1 MLNIIQKSPF
11 ELLRN
16 RAILDILDGDTKF
29 GEYDNVEI
37 SMPYLSGPKI
47 VEISL
52 LFGLTATYG
61 RNGGVSS
68 RWSYLEDL
76 IEYGTTND
84 TINKI
89 LSYLFSKEQFTQK
102 LKGKSPDQIEYIY
115 NYTIHTVI
123 EKINEI
129 LYFGGN
135 ELTVTNNRFVIH
147 PINSNVEIESPQV
160 DKIDRE
166 YIVDIADRAMI
177 DVADGNFDS
186 AITKSRTLLE
196 EVFFYV
202 IEARNEI
209 PTTGGNIG
217 SLYKQVKGLYNMHT
231 DRNLD
236 IRINTLLSGLEK
248 IVSSIAEMRNSNSDA
263 HGVGRQRIPISEHHA
278 RLLVNSAKTMADFIL
293 SVGMNAK

>member
-1 MLNIIQKSPF
+1 VLNIIQKSPF

-102 LKGKSPDQIEYIY
+102 LKGKSPDQIEYY
-115 NYTIHTVI
+115 
-123 EKINEI
+123 I
-129 LYFGGN
+129 L
-135 ELTVTNNRFVIH
+135 E
-147 PINSNVEIESPQV
+147 
-160 DKIDRE
+160 
-166 YIVDIADRAMI
+166 AM
-177 DVADGNFDS
+177 S
-186 AITKSRTLLE
+186 LL
-196 EVFFYV
+196 
-202 IEARNEI
+202 
-209 PTTGGNIG
+209 
-217 SLYKQVKGLYNMHT
+217 
-231 DRNLD
+231 
-236 IRINTLLSGLEK
+236 
-248 IVSSIAEMRNSNSDA
+248 
-263 HGVGRQRIPISEHHA
+263 
-278 RLLVNSAKTMADFIL
+278 
-293 SVGMNAK
+293 